1 MAAIRDAG
9 EAAPGLEQEEARM
22 RDDRTTKAGG
32 LTAAL
37 TAALLTPA
45 AASGQ
50 SGVAR
55 VDSVEDPT
63 DRVVAFLEDGT
74 VGGEVGVYLK
84 EVGGDAIAEHNARF
98 EFEPAS
104 AIKALIHF
112 HGMRQIQEGKE
123 IDGEPVTLDRQIPW
137 FTELLG
143 SDEPPGGCPALTG
156 ADSDTLRK
164 GLREMMRNSD
174 NRWTQA
180 IRDFFGNPNIDAT
193 RDIGLG
199 MLDTRLSHLIGCFE
213 SKPDGHTNA
222 AEDPNR
228 LTLVDAGKMYE
239 AVATGF
245 LTPLRR
251 TQAFELMSSENN
263 RFNEMIDEEA
273 SGMGISE
280 ASLAKFKKAR
290 DAVLKTGAYRKPN
303 LDPPQQYRAVAGWAE
318 LPWKDV
324 DCASRPREYVYG
336 AFIHRA
342 ESLPERFESSIRS
355 AGVELFRGQ
364 IRGALESWA
373 ACEADLELL
382 GSTVLDAPSEAL
394 LGDPL
399 AVVVRNEIVNH
410 GPASPIDAELLIEA
424 QATAGGTVSPQRL
437 VLSEPALGPERWV
450 LSDPFTIFCDRPGA
464 QTFTFQ
470 SRISAANPE
479 VFDPNDLDNLEVTSV
494 VVECVLGIAIDIDNP
509 VPLPPGTGVKAN
521 LGPRVQVTALS
532 THSDEPG
539 APVAFDATLI
549 DRASVRFGQRA
560 PVWNG
565 TGGAAKDGG
574 ERIRDV
580 DKNGSDDMVLSFRTG
595 ETGLVAGDGEAC
607 MKGLYEDGGQLFRFF
622 GCDLVETRP

>member
-1 MAAIRDAG
+1 MQTHLRPTPVLLALAVVTLTLAVPTPPHAWAQ
-9 EAAPGLEQEEARM
+9 EPGEQE
-22 RDDRTTKAGG
+22 
-32 LTAAL
+32 TAA
-37 TAALLTPA
+37 
-45 AASGQ
+45 SWQ
-50 SGVAR
+50 SGVAAAGF
-55 VDSVEDPT
+55 VEDPT

-112 HGMRQIQEGKE
+112 HAMRQIQEGEE
-123 IDGEPVTLDRQIPW
+123 IDGGPVTLDRQIPW

-156 ADSDTLRK
+156 ADSDTLRN

-180 IRDFFGNPNIDAT
+180 MRDFFGDLNIDAT
-193 RDIGLG
+193 RELDLG

-228 LTLVDAGKMYE
+228 LTLVDAGRMYE

-245 LTPLRR
+245 LTPERR
-251 TQAFELMSSENN
+251 IQAFELMSSEND

-273 SGMGISE
+273 AGTGISA
-280 ASLAKFKKAR
+280 ASLMQFKSAR
-290 DAVLKTGAYRKPN
+290 AAVLKTGAYRKPN

-318 LPWKDV
+318 LPWKDF
-324 DCASRPREYVYG
+324 DCASNPREYVYG

-342 ESLPERFESSIRS
+342 ESLPERFQISIRS
-355 AGVELFRGQ
+355 AGVELFREQ

-394 LGDPL
+394 VGDAL

-410 GPASPIDAELLIEA
+410 GPASPIAAELRIEA
-424 QATAGGTVSPQRL
+424 QATAGGTVSPPSF
-437 VLSEPALGPERWV
+437 VLSVPALGPEVWV

-479 VFDPNDLDNLEVTSV
+479 VFDPDDLDNLEVTSV
-494 VVECVLGIAIDIDNP
+494 VIECVAGIAIDIDNP
-509 VPLPPGTGVKAN
+509 VPLPPGTGEEAP
-521 LGPRVQVTALS
+521 GPRVQVTALS
-532 THSDEPG
+532 NSSDELG

-549 DRASVRFGQRA
+549 DRASVRFGQRSA
-560 PVWNG
+560 VWNG
-565 TGGAAKDGG
+565 TGGAANDGG

-580 DKNGSDDMVLSFRTG
+580 DKNGIDDMVLSFRTG
-595 ETGLVAGDGEAC
+595 ETGLVSGDSEAC
-607 MKGLYEDGGQLFRFF
+607 MKGRYQDGGQIFRFF
-622 GCDLVETRP
+622 GCDFVQTRP